1 MKEIILI
8 FSLLLMSFTCK
19 GQNRKP
25 RDIVNYNELTINGVN
40 FLGNNVNLVTEHFG
54 QPNSIEDYYFEMDK
68 VMSKKYSYK
77 GILFTIIN
85 NSVYSFEITGS
96 GYNFTKN
103 NINIKDNI
111 ESIEAIYPLS
121 FTNRSNTGL
130 ILSLNDM
137 DQFVVI
143 AYSNN
148 NLIDKIAMYS
158 Y

>member
-19 GQNRKP
+19 AQDNS
-25 RDIVNYNELTINGVN
+25 INSSELTINGVN

-96 GYNFTKN
+96 NYAFTSHS
-103 NINIKDNI
+103 INIGDNI
-111 ESIEAIYPLS
+111 SNLQSIFPLS
-121 FTNRSNTGL
+121 FANK
-130 ILSLNDM
+130 SLEAFSLDFNDM
-137 DQFVVI
+137 DQYIIISFN
-143 AYSNN
+143 ATN